1 MPILL
6 DINALTLILQIL
18 TGAFLTRPLEDD
30 ATEGHVQFDA
40 PPGSTRV
47 FPLVQNESIVALT
60 LLCSSTAFYNDIC
73 LFFIVNSSTIGQI
86 YKFKSVL
93 PTLFQILSEKP
104 DPKAEDPAIGA
115 QATPTYSIQTM
126 MNSVLLLQYLVSSSK
141 YLFLILFFSKMDLK
155 RKTW

>member
-18 TGAFLTRPLEDD
+18 TGAFLTRPLEED

-60 LLCSSTAFYNDIC
+60 LLCSSTTVIYHDIC

-126 MNSVLLLQYLVSSSK
+126 MNSVLLLQYLVSFSK
-141 YLFLILFFSKMDLK
+141 YLFF
-155 RKTW
+155 